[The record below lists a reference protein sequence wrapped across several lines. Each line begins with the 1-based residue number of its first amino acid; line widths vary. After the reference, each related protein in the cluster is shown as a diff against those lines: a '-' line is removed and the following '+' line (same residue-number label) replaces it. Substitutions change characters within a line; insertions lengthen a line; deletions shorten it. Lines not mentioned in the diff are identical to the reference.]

1 VTVLLATLS
10 LFLSYLVYEKI
21 ALNRLRKSIPL
32 VITVTGTR
40 GKTSTVRLLASVL
53 REAGR
58 RVLAKTTGS
67 QAQFLLPDGTTQDI
81 ARRGVV
87 TILEQKKTLRKA
99 AQLNA
104 DCIIVEMMSIRPENH
119 RVEAGQIL
127 KPDIALLTNVRR
139 DHTDAMGDTLEDI
152 ARTLRLGLPLGAKVY
167 IPEEYRHLVD
177 SSTQRSRPLQIMQVG
192 RQTSSSLKHQDAKL
206 SNWEFAE
213 NLDLVTAVAM
223 SLNIG
228 EATIIKGMRNVAHD
242 IGKFS
247 IWTYRMKDKKI
258 VLVGA
263 FAANDPESTMRV
275 YEKTRE
281 ALGEKPTSFTGLLN
295 LRTDRPDRTVQWIGA
310 LNGEMADLF
319 KKIYVV
325 GGHAAVLR
333 RKVSKAR
340 LLSLSTPEEMMK
352 VVGSTME
359 NSEVLFGFG
368 NIGGIGRE
376 LVEHWRQAGEAYGI

>member
-223 SLNIG
+223 SLNIV
-228 EATIIKGMRNVAHD
+228 T
-242 IGKFS
+242 
-247 IWTYRMKDKKI
+247 
-258 VLVGA
+258 
-263 FAANDPESTMRV
+263 
-275 YEKTRE
+275 
-281 ALGEKPTSFTGLLN
+281 
-295 LRTDRPDRTVQWIGA
+295 
-310 LNGEMADLF
+310 
-319 KKIYVV
+319 
-325 GGHAAVLR
+325 
-333 RKVSKAR
+333 
-340 LLSLSTPEEMMK
+340 
-352 VVGSTME
+352 
-359 NSEVLFGFG
+359 
-368 NIGGIGRE
+368 
-376 LVEHWRQAGEAYGI
+376 